1 MLGLAHIG
9 TPSLPYL
16 NGGPGLVKTNQL
28 GEEIVRINN
37 RCPAE
42 LEILKDT
49 QIGFLESICPSS
61 IKEINS
67 DSFINKFE
75 KCKKGWGHLYFFGLC
90 YKFYSHHSFKKFS
103 SDLRK

>member
-1 MLGLAHIG
+1 MLGLAHNG
-9 TPSLPYL
+9 TPSLPYI

-37 RCPAE
+37 RCPVG

-49 QIGFLESICPSS
+49 QIGFLESVCPSS

-67 DSFINKFE
+67 DLFINKFE
-75 KCKKGWGHLYFFGLC
+75 KWKQWWATFTSL
-90 YKFYSHHSFKKFS
+90 
-103 SDLRK
+103 